1 MEKFSIPGVGGI
13 IERRINDID
22 HILVQC
28 RCKDDT
34 LSEYGLIE
42 IPAGKIR
49 EFENIYDC
57 LRREVFEET
66 GLTIEKI
73 KDEEKSEIF
82 ENGDY
87 KVLNY
92 IPFSCSQNIDGKY
105 PIMVQVF
112 ICSAKGEV
120 VEESN
125 ESKGLE
131 WITLSTLSNLLEN
144 DKSKLYPM
152 HVQTLEYYIQ
162 YKSIGSLSTTHHLKE
177 VGL

>member
-13 IERRINDID
+13 IERRINEID

-28 RCKDDT
+28 RCKDDA

-57 LRREVFEET
+57 LRREVLEET
-66 GLTIEKI
+66 GLIIDKI
-73 KDEEKSEIF
+73 KDEEQSEFF

-92 IPFSCSQNIDGKY
+92 RPFSCSQNIDGKY

-120 VEESN
+120 VNESN

-131 WITLSTLSNLLEN
+131 WITLSTLSYLLEN

-152 HVQTLEYYIQ
+152 HVQTLKHYIQ
-162 YKSIGSLSTTHHLKE
+162 HKSRGSS
-177 VGL
+177 

>member
-13 IERRINDID
+13 IERKINGTD

-28 RCKDDT
+28 RCKDDA
-34 LSEYGLIE
+34 LAEYGLIE

-57 LRREVFEET
+57 LRREVLEET
-66 GLTIEKI
+66 GLIIDKI
-73 KDEEKSEIF
+73 KDEEHSEFF

-92 IPFSCSQNIDGKY
+92 RPFSCSQNIDGKY

-112 ICSAKGEV
+112 ICSAQGEV
-120 VEESN
+120 VNESN

-131 WITLSTLSNLLEN
+131 WITLSTLRNLLEN
-144 DKSKLYPM
+144 DKSRLYPM
-152 HVQTLEYYIQ
+152 HVQTLRHYIQ
-162 YKSIGSLSTTHHLKE
+162 HKASSIL
-177 VGL
+177 